1 MSLMHVETHTV
12 AEHNALI
19 FLGVKCKRF
28 LFRFIK
34 GEIIMLESF
43 VAWFNEIVWSKPLV
57 YGLLITGILFSLMMK
72 FFQVRHF
79 KEMIRLMFHG
89 EKSPTGISSF
99 QAIALSL
106 AGRVGTGNIVGV
118 STAIFIGGPGAVFWM
133 WVTAFLGAS
142 SAFIESTLGQIFK
155 REEKGEYRGGPAY
168 YIEYGIKGRLGKIYG
183 LVFAIVTVISV
194 GLLLPGVQSNAI
206 ASSMNNAFQIPNWI
220 VAVTI
225 AVILGL
231 IIFGGVKWIANVA
244 TAVVPFMAILYILMA
259 VFIIIINIQAV
270 PALFGLI
277 FKSAFGMQAA
287 FGGIFGA
294 MIEIGVK
301 RGLYSNEAGQGT
313 GPHAASAAEVSHPA
327 KQGLVQ
333 SFSVYVDTLFV
344 CTATALIILI
354 SGTYNTT
361 NGDLKPGGIPELIK
375 DNGIYVQN
383 ADGTK
388 DYSGTAMYAQ
398 AGIDKALQGGSYHFD
413 PAFSGIGSYFIAIA
427 LFFFAFTTILAYYYI
442 AETNIAYMTR
452 NSSVFT
458 TKIWFTVA
466 RFALIFAAFYGSIK
480 TADVAW
486 SMGDLGVGMM
496 AWLNIIAIWI
506 LHRPAVDALKD
517 YEFQM
522 KQKGS
527 GNFAIYKPDPN
538 KLPTATFWLE
548 DYPKRLKD
556 AHFNED
562 EAVAKEKGAK
572 NKKLPPQNN
581 LEEV

>member
-1 MSLMHVETHTV
+1 MDISVL
-12 AEHNALI
+12 
-19 FLGVKCKRF
+19 F
-28 LFRFIK
+28 FRFYK
-34 GEIIMLESF
+34 GEVIMLESI
-43 VAWFNEIVWSKPLV
+43 VAWFNEVVWSKPLV

-168 YIEYGIKGRLGKIYG
+168 YIQYGIKGRLGKIYG

-206 ASSMNNAFQIPNWI
+206 ASSMHNAFKVPSWI
-220 VAVTI
+220 I
-225 AVILGL
+225 AVILAVVLGL

-244 TAVVPFMAILYILMA
+244 TAVVPFMAIIYILMA
-259 VFIIIINIQAV
+259 VFIIILNIQAV
-270 PALFGLI
+270 PALFALI

-313 GPHAASAAEVSHPA
+313 GPHAAAAAEVSHPA

-333 SFSVYVDTLFV
+333 AFSVYVDTLFV

-361 NGDLKPGGIPELIK
+361 NGDVGPGGLPKLIK
-375 DNGIYVQN
+375 DNGIFVQS

-413 PAFSGIGSYFIAIA
+413 PTFSGVGSYFIAIA

-452 NSSVFT
+452 NSSRFT
-458 TKIWFTVA
+458 TTIWINVA
-466 RFALIFAAFYGSIK
+466 RIVLIGATVYGSIK

-506 LHRPAVDALKD
+506 LHRPAIDALKD
-517 YEFQM
+517 YESQM
-522 KQKGS
+522 KRLGS
-527 GNFAIYKPDPN
+527 GNYAIYHPDP
-538 KLPTATFWLE
+538 KILPNATFWLE
-548 DYPKRLKD
+548 DYPKRLKK
-556 AHFNED
+556 AHFNEEQYND
-562 EAVAKEKGAK
+562 KDNDQNPGPDVPLGKNLKE
-572 NKKLPPQNN
+572 
-581 LEEV
+581 V